1 MAKIIS
7 NSEEFYKVIEK
18 GITLVDFYADWC
30 GPCRMLA
37 PIIDKISEDYSDKI
51 NVVKVN
57 VDNVREVAIK
67 YGIQSIP
74 TLIVIK
80 DGSAIKANVG
90 FISYDEIKEMID
102 AIL

>member
-7 NSEEFYKVIEK
+7 NSNEFFETIKEGV
-18 GITLVDFYADWC
+18 TLVDFYADWC

-37 PIIDKISEDYSDKI
+37 PVIDKISEDYKDKI
-51 NVVKVN
+51 KVVKIN

-80 DGSAIKANVG
+80 DGSAVKMNVG

-102 AIL
+102 AI

>member
-7 NSEEFYKVIEK
+7 NSNEFFELIKE

-37 PIIDKISEDYSDKI
+37 PIIDKISEDYKDKI

-57 VDNVREVAIK
+57 VDNVREVAIR

-74 TLIVIK
+74 TLILIK
-80 DGSAIKANVG
+80 DGSAVKMNVG

-102 AIL
+102 AI

>member
-7 NSEEFYKVIEK
+7 NSNEFFELIKE

-37 PIIDKISEDYSDKI
+37 PIIDKISEDYKDKI

-57 VDNVREVAIK
+57 VDNVREVAIR

-74 TLIVIK
+74 TVILIK
-80 DGSAIKANVG
+80 DGSAVKMNVG

-102 AIL
+102 AI

>member
-1 MAKIIS
+1 MIKKYEGE
-7 NSEEFYKVIEK
+7 NLKTLE
-18 GITLVDFYADWC
+18 GIYLVDFYADWC

-37 PIIDKISEDYSDKI
+37 PVIDKISEDYKDKI
-51 NVVKVN
+51 KVVKIN

-80 DGSAIKANVG
+80 DGSAVKMNVG

-102 AIL
+102 AI

>member
-7 NSEEFYKVIEK
+7 NSNEFFETIKE

-37 PIIDKISEDYSDKI
+37 PVIDKISEDYKDKI

-74 TLIVIK
+74 TLILIK
-80 DGSAIKANVG
+80 DGSAVKMNVG

-102 AIL
+102 AI